1 MGTGLSH
8 KVCGRRS
15 HEAPQGIAHP
25 SLLPSS
31 LKPAKGLV
39 WGQAPTSREPCLGR
53 QAGSWNSRAGRGHGS
68 PRTKGPGGRGGG
80 GAVVWLLASLHPPP
94 ALS

>member
-1 MGTGLSH
+1 MGTGLPH
-8 KVCGRRS
+8 NVCGRSCHR
-15 HEAPQGIAHP
+15 APQGIAHP

-39 WGQAPTSREPCLGR
+39 WGQSPTSREPCLGR
-53 QAGSWNSRAGRGHGS
+53 QAGSWNSRAGEGAWISQDQR
-68 PRTKGPGGRGGG
+68 PRVGREQ
-80 GAVVWLLASLHPPP
+80 VVWLLASLHPPP